1 MLLGFG
7 DLSFGSGVGVSGLG
21 FRVPLDE
28 ELIRVDLRPNLRMYS
43 PLLAAPYPSKRS
55 FEYIVT
61 PNPRVETFV

>member
-28 ELIRVDLRPNLRMYS
+28 ELIRVD
-43 PLLAAPYPSKRS
+43 
-55 FEYIVT
+55 
-61 PNPRVETFV
+61 